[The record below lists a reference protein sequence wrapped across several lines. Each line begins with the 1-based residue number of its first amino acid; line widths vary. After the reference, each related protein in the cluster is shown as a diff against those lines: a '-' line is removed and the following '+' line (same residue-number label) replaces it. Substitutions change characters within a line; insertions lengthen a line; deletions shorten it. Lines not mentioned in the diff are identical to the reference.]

1 MSISST
7 FPDDADAAGSGITLA
22 RTTDLEFHYG
32 SQGDEKY
39 GGTVTYPSG
48 RMPAVDEMCL

>member
-48 RMPAVDEMCL
+48 RMPAVDEICL